1 MSTRNTRSMLL
12 ILFAFAWMPCNAIAE
27 QQNRIDRVELAP
39 NLPEP
44 FHVRDWRAVA
54 AGYDSLAFDLNA
66 RGEHL
71 PLIWLDDSRVN
82 IDRTGFGISSY
93 VGDYRTLDGGGTK
106 TGGGGGR
113 VYESIAT
120 MGSVLGATLIGIDKT
135 QGEHNWVEMCEAF
148 YCTANGENLI
158 LNKPVDRSGN
168 SFWYETF
175 PHILFY
181 SLADRYPDEAWMG
194 PIVDD
199 TARRWYEACVVLTDH
214 GKSPDF
220 NHTAFDFSKM
230 TPVDNGRWK
239 EPGSAGSIGWV
250 QYVAYRRAIAA
261 GNADDAERFLDAA
274 GWCMRFLDEWP
285 TNPYYEVQLL
295 FGVYTAA
302 RMNAEL
308 DRDYDVHKMINW
320 CFDRSVARQDMIMI
334 AERWAGHDVYGLMGS
349 RRQDERGAGGYAFA
363 MNTFVTAWPIVPV
376 ARYDDRYARAIGKW
390 TLNAANA
397 ARLFYA
403 NEHPPTRQSS
413 PDWKGDPES
422 VIAYEGIRNKW
433 HSDRPDEVLFASG
446 DPLTENWGPIETD
459 FGLYGSAFVGVFGAI
474 ITPTDDEKILRIDLL
489 ATDFYREPAYP
500 TYLYF
505 NPYAVEKMV
514 RIDVGT
520 EARDVYDC
528 VANRFV
534 RRDVTGVT
542 DLPVAADSAVVLVL
556 TPVSGEVTRDR
567 HRTLVDG
574 VVVDY
579 RDD

>member
-1 MSTRNTRSMLL
+1 MSSKKIIITLL
-12 ILFAFAWMPCNAIAE
+12 ALIAVTSPCDTATAVE
-27 QQNRIDRVELAP
+27 QKRIDRVERAP

-44 FHVRDWRAVA
+44 FHMRDWKAVA
-54 AGYDSLAFDLNA
+54 AGYDGLAFDLQA

-71 PLIWLDDSRVN
+71 PLIWLDENRIN

-93 VGDYRTLDGGGTK
+93 VGDYRTLNEIKGA
-106 TGGGGGR
+106 R

-135 QGEHNWVEMCEAF
+135 RGEHNWVQMSEEF

-181 SLADRYPDEAWMG
+181 SLADRYPGVGRMDEIIDA
-194 PIVDD
+194 
-199 TARRWYEACVVLTDH
+199 TSQKWYEACVVLTDS
-214 GKSPDF
+214 GQQPDF
-220 NHTAFDFSKM
+220 NHTAFNFTSM
-230 TPVDNGRWK
+230 QPVDNGKWR
-239 EPGSAGSIGWV
+239 EPGSAGAIGWI
-250 QYVAYRRAIAA
+250 QYVAYRRALAA
-261 GNADDAERFLDAA
+261 GNDEDAQRFLDAA
-274 GWCMRFLDEWP
+274 DWCMQFLDDWP

-308 DRDYDVHKMINW
+308 DRDYDIDKLINW

-334 AERWAGHDVYGLMGS
+334 AERWGGNDVYGLMGS

-376 ARYDDRYARAIGKW
+376 ARYDDRYARSIGKW
-390 TLNAANA
+390 MLNASNA

-403 NEHPPTRQSS
+403 NEHPPSRQSC
-413 PDWKGDPES
+413 PDWKGDPNS
-422 VIAYEGIRNKW
+422 FIAYEGIRNKW
-433 HSDRPDEVLFASG
+433 HADRPGEVLFAAG

-459 FGLYGSAFVGVFGAI
+459 FGMYGSAFVGVFGSI
-474 ITPTDDEKILRIDLL
+474 ISSTDDEKILQLDLL
-489 ATDFYREPAYP
+489 ATDFYRDPAYP

-505 NPYAVEKMV
+505 NPYEVEKEV
-514 RIDVGT
+514 RIDVGD
-520 EARDVYDC
+520 ERLDVYDC

-534 RRDVTGVT
+534 HRGVVGSVK
-542 DLPVAADSAVVLVL
+542 LLIPADSAVVVVL
-556 TPVSGEVTRDR
+556 TPAGGDVTRER
-567 HRTLVDG
+567 SRTLVDG
-574 VVVDY
+574 VVIDY

>member
-1 MSTRNTRSMLL
+1 MSPKNVWTILL
-12 ILFAFAWMPCNAIAE
+12 IMIAVTLPPLAAVAE
-27 QQNRIDRVELAP
+27 QQNLINRIELAP

-44 FHVRDWRAVA
+44 FHLRDWNSVA
-54 AGYDSLAFDLNA
+54 AGYDRLAFDLSA
-66 RGEHL
+66 QGEHL
-71 PLIWLDDSRVN
+71 PVIWLDENRVN

-93 VGDYRTLDGGGTK
+93 VGDYRTLNEIQGA
-106 TGGGGGR
+106 R

-135 QGEHNWVEMCEAF
+135 RGEHNWVQMCEEF
-148 YCTANGENLI
+148 YCTASGENLI
-158 LNKPVDRSGN
+158 LNKPVDRSGS

-181 SLADRYPDEAWMG
+181 SLADRYPGVGRMDA
-194 PIVDD
+194 IIDA
-199 TARRWYEACVVLTDH
+199 TAQRWYEASVVLTDN
-214 GKSPDF
+214 GQNPDF
-220 NHTAFDFSKM
+220 NHTAFNFTSM
-230 TPVDNGRWK
+230 QPTDNGKWR
-239 EPGSAGSIGWV
+239 EPGSAGSIGWI
-250 QYVAYRRAIAA
+250 QYVAYRRAQAA
-261 GNADDAERFLDAA
+261 GKTEDAQRFLNAA
-274 GWCMRFLDEWP
+274 DWCMRFLDDWP
-285 TNPYYEVQLL
+285 TNPYYEIQLL
-295 FGVYTAA
+295 FGTYTAA

-308 DRDYDVHKMINW
+308 DRDYDVDKLINW

-334 AERWAGHDVYGLMGS
+334 AERWAGHDVHGLMGS

-390 TLNAANA
+390 VLNAANA

-403 NEHPPTRQSS
+403 NEHPPARQSS
-413 PDWKGDPES
+413 PGWKGDPDH
-422 VIAYEGIRNKW
+422 VIAYEGIRNNW
-433 HSDRPDEVLFASG
+433 HAGRPHEQLYASG
-446 DPLTENWGPIETD
+446 DPLTEDWGPIETD

-474 ITPTDDEKILRIDLL
+474 IAPTSDERILQVDLL

-505 NPYAVEKMV
+505 NPYAVEKTV
-514 RIDVGT
+514 QIDVGDDPQ
-520 EARDVYDC
+520 DVYDC
-528 VANRFV
+528 VANSFV
-534 RRDVTGVT
+534 QRGATGSVG
-542 DLPVAADSAVVLVL
+542 LSIPADSAIVVVL

-567 HRTLVDG
+567 SRTLVGG